1 MLQQIFIGTTIMFIL
16 LSTLINVVDY
26 LKYHYFHQKQIID
39 SGWRQSIKLLNKGMD
54 DPYNSQQII
63 HNILINQALKK
74 EINEFYHDYHCYL
87 WLGKNRL
94 GMYLICILV
103 TIWTLWSHFSL
114 IAIEIYIIIG
124 TLTNIINIFR
134 INSDLQ
140 FIDLV
145 EKLSTN
151 RQAIRLILNRLN

>member
-1 MLQQIFIGTTIMFIL
+1 MRQQIFIMTTVMFML
-16 LSTLINVVDY
+16 LSILVNVVDH
-26 LKYHYFHQKQIID
+26 LKYRYFHQKQLID
-39 SGWRQSIKLLNKGMD
+39 SGWQQSIKLLNKGMD
-54 DPYNSQQII
+54 DPYNHQQII
-63 HNILINQALKK
+63 HNILINQTLKK

-94 GMYLICILV
+94 GMYLIYTLI

-114 IAIEIYIIIG
+114 TAIDTYIIIG
-124 TLTNIINIFR
+124 TLTNIISIIR

-145 EKLSTN
+145 EKLSVDK
-151 RQAIRLILNRLN
+151 QAIGLILNHLN